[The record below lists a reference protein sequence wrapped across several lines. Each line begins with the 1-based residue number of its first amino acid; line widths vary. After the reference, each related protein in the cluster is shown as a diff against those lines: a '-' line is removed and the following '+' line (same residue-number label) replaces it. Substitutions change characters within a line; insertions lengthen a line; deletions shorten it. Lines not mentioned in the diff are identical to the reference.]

1 MVVARDRW
9 EGDVRHVEAIAE
21 LRDVTVTA
29 APAYG
34 DAAPAELRTQPDPA
48 TTGQE
53 AVMAETATQHI
64 ERATTTTSV
73 ESGSTST
80 EDRAAPVAAGL
91 RVEDRVT
98 VTRTRPRGLADEFRQ
113 AGFPGEVATI
123 PFETFEDR
131 ALSWAGS
138 VDNIKAA
145 GATAGPLGAD
155 TRYAWPAFPR
165 VNVDSGATSVDIF
178 AQTARTLPAASSVV
192 RAIDAVTAKPE
203 VATTLTINTTSLKQ
217 VAAIVT
223 NVPNVYL
230 EQAAFNSA
238 IETDLQLALNE
249 GLDKLVLDYIAT
261 AGFQAPGTDPL
272 LVSIRKAMTTVMGNG
287 YNPDTLLLTPANA
300 EALDVL
306 VSGISGG
313 TNDYVFAPATP
324 APANIFTMNRR
335 ISKTIPAAAVVDSQ
349 ALGKLYASPVQLA
362 RFEADSGTTNR
373 GNVRMELNG
382 VFGGERTG
390 AAVRIAAA

>member
-1 MVVARDRW
+1 
-9 EGDVRHVEAIAE
+9 
-21 LRDVTVTA
+21 
-29 APAYG
+29 
-34 DAAPAELRTQPDPA
+34 
-48 TTGQE
+48 
-53 AVMAETATQHI
+53 MAETATQHI

-272 LVSIRKAMTTVMGNG
+272 LVSIRKAMTTIMGNG
-287 YNPDTLLLTPANA
+287 YSPDTLILTPAAA
-300 EALDVL
+300 EGLDVL

-313 TNDYVFAPATP
+313 TNDYVFPPASL
-324 APANIFTMNRR
+324 APANIFTLSKR
-335 ISKTIPAAAVVDSQ
+335 ISKTIAAPAVVDSR
-349 ALGKLYASPVQLA
+349 ALGKLYTSPVQLS
-362 RFEADSGTTNR
+362 RHEADSGTTNR

-390 AAVRIAAA
+390 AAVRIAAS